1 VNKKE
6 SKRILIFENDIG
18 SIKLKDKKASARK
31 TIIVSTLW
39 IGIPVLIVY
48 SGWEGQGIIN

>member
-31 TIIVSTLW
+31 TIIVSTL
-39 IGIPVLIVY
+39 
-48 SGWEGQGIIN
+48 